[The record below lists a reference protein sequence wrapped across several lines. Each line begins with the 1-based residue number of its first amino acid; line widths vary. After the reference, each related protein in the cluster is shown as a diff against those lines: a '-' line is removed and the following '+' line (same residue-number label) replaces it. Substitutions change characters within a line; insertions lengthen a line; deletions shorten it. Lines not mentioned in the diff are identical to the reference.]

1 MTMKIALV
9 PYKPG
14 QEPEGMVSSLD
25 PEQYDEKGVLD
36 ADIDNAE
43 THLTAIAA
51 AIKAAK
57 RDPWEEWVD
66 EVGGTLAAYAKA
78 LDDMLGREVAGAV
91 IELPELAEALR
102 EAGDTAQKLREALV
116 VKDDQ
121 GRRVVPP
128 SAVLAGRIVSVLES
142 ALRKAGAPVDEP
154 ESAEDVPSPEE
165 RNRRQREGLCRLC
178 GGLKGRLRFWCP
190 ACDSATNAAVRD
202 DLDNNREEMCR
213 IDEELAAEDVT
224 ELWVSRDELCADVW
238 RGKPRWS
245 EMCQYFCLEEDAED
259 ALPCLPPALADALS
273 LQPGDCRRV
282 TKQEY
287 ERYFREVLDLPQ
299 RERYAALERMVP

>member
-57 RDPWEEWVD
+57 RDPWEEWKKSIRAPWRLD
-66 EVGGTLAAYAKA
+66 GEVEDRELLCISGDDATLEQERLMAAAP
-78 LDDMLGREVAGAV
+78 DM
-91 IELPELAEALR
+91 AEALR
-102 EAGDTAQKLREALV
+102 DIVDSVGDDSRVEHLARE
-116 VKDDQ
+116 
-121 GRRVVPP
+121 
-128 SAVLAGRIVSVLES
+128 

-154 ESAEDVPSPEE
+154 ASAEDVPSPEE